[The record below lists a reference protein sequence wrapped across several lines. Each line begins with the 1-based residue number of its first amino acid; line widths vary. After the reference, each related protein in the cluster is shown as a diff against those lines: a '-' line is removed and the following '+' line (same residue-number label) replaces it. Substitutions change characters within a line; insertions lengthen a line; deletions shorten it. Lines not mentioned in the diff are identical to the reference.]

1 MAAVGDDGERA
12 SVSSCAERP
21 REASAGFRDEAFLNF
36 TSMHG
41 IQPII
46 DRVRELAEHR
56 LEAARVPRLQ
66 WFRDVA
72 AMETPAALPLRE
84 FPFAVYLITGNAGSG
99 KSTCVQ
105 TLNEVLDCVVTG
117 ATRIAAQNMYVK
129 LSGAFLSRPINT
141 IFHEFGFRGN
151 HVQAQLGQ
159 HPYTLASSPA
169 SVEDL
174 QRRDLTYYWEVIADI
189 TRRAVATGGGA
200 EDGRNEFRAL
210 ATLESTMGLGEGTLT
225 RLAAFTHGAL
235 PAFTRSNIVVIDE
248 AGLLGR
254 HLLTA
259 VVYCWWMTNALYHT
273 PQYAAGLRPV
283 LVCVGSPTQTA
294 SLESTFEH
302 QKQRCSIRQSE
313 NVLTYLICNRTLREY
328 VRLPR
333 SWAIFINNKRCVEHE
348 FGNLMKALEYGL
360 PLTEEHM
367 QFVDRFVVPE
377 SFITNPANL
386 PGWTRLFSS
395 HKEVSAYMA
404 RLHAHLK
411 VAREGEFVVFTLPVL
426 TFVSAKAFDE
436 YRELTHQ
443 PTLTVE
449 KWIAANAGRITNYS
463 QSQDQDAGRAR
474 LEVHSKQQL
483 VVARNDVTYVL
494 NSQIAVTT
502 RLRKLVFGFSGSF
515 GSFEAVLRDDSFV
528 KTQGEMLVEFAY
540 QFLSRLI
547 FGGLIHFY
555 NFLLRPG
562 LDAGRRARAYERM
575 GALTGELLS
584 LAGAAGA
591 ASSAPAAPAGAA
603 DADAGDRAAGA
614 PPGAERAF
622 DFKTL
627 GAGAADGEFPEDD
640 LDVVFAGLNEQEL
653 DLFYCHYAL
662 EQPET
667 TAAVHAQFGLL
678 KRAFLGRY
686 HILRELFGEAFEGA
700 PFSTYVDNV
709 TFRGCEVMT
718 GSMRGGLMS
727 VALQTDSY
735 TLTGFT
741 YARVYAFAEEV
752 RRRHA
757 AAGLA
762 ELLEDS
768 PLPYVVLRDQ
778 HGFMSVVNT
787 NISEFVESV
796 ESRELAM
803 ATNADYG
810 ISSMLAMTITR
821 SQGLS
826 LDKVAIC
833 FAPGNLRLNSAYVA
847 MSRTTSS
854 EFLRMN
860 LNPLRERHE
869 RDDVISEHILSALR
883 DPDVLIVY

>member
-1 MAAVGDDGERA
+1 MTTVGESAGA
-12 SVSSCAERP
+12 
-21 REASAGFRDEAFLNF
+21 ASASSPPEQPRAPSARFRDEAFLNF

-46 DRVRELAEHR
+46 ERVRELAGHR
-56 LEAARVPRLQ
+56 LEPARVPRPQ

-72 AMETPAALPLRE
+72 ALETPADLPLRE

-159 HPYTLASSPA
+159 HPYALASNPA

-189 TRRAVATGGGA
+189 TRRAVAAGGGA
-200 EDGRNEFRAL
+200 EDGRSEFRAL
-210 ATLESTMGLGEGTLT
+210 AALESSMGLAEGTLT

-302 QKQRCSIRQSE
+302 QKLRCSIRQSE

-426 TFVSAKAFDE
+426 TFVSTKAFDE

-463 QSQDQDAGRAR
+463 QSQDQDAGRVR

-502 RLRKLVFGFSGSF
+502 RLRKMVFGFGGTF
-515 GSFEAVLRDDSFV
+515 RSFEAVLRDDSFV
-528 KTQGEMLVEFAY
+528 KTQGEMMVEFAY
-540 QFLSRLI
+540 RFLSRLI

-562 LDAGRRARAYERM
+562 LDAAKRARAYERM
-575 GALTGELLS
+575 GALTSELLALGAEGAS
-584 LAGAAGA
+584 PPAAAGA
-591 ASSAPAAPAGAA
+591 EGASPPAAAG
-603 DADAGDRAAGA
+603 
-614 PPGAERAF
+614 ERAF

-627 GAGAADGEFPEDD
+627 GARAGGDAEFPEDD
-640 LDVVFAGLNEQEL
+640 LDVVFAGLSEQEL
-653 DLFYCHYAL
+653 DLFYCHYAP
-662 EQPET
+662 EQPDT

-686 HILRELFGEAFEGA
+686 LILRELFGEAFEEA

-709 TFRGCEVMT
+709 TFRGCEVMI
-718 GSMRGGLMS
+718 GSMRGGLLS

-762 ELLEDS
+762 ELLEES
-768 PLPYVVLRDQ
+768 PLPYAVLRDQ
-778 HGFMSVVNT
+778 HGFVSVVNT
-787 NISEFVESV
+787 NVSEFVESV

-883 DPDVLIVY
+883 DPEVLIVY